1 MQRRITGFAFA
12 VSRALL
18 SQQRVSGR
26 ETMAGTAT
34 TADRGLSPA
43 AAFITLALCF
53 LGAVVEGI
61 DLQSM
66 GVAAPKMQPEF
77 HLSNPDMGWV
87 LAAMPLGLFFG
98 AFIGGR

>member
-1 MQRRITGFAFA
+1 
-12 VSRALL
+12 
-18 SQQRVSGR
+18 
-26 ETMAGTAT
+26 MASTAT

-66 GVAAPKMQPEF
+66 GLAAPKMGQEF
-77 HLSNPDMGWV
+77 HLSRPELGNV
-87 LAAMPLGLFFG
+87 L
-98 AFIGGR
+98 